1 MTTTNIQT
9 LENNIATT
17 LDEIKNYRNEMKETL
32 NKVIDEWTDGIW
44 KVTNINKQTL
54 TIGFVVG
61 QWNDSSPRY
70 RTLDIYHGYD
80 ETVDWEKWNADPSN
94 YKPSKK
100 FMLQTN
106 VSACGTFDLMEP
118 NETLTYYQGVALIV
132 TNTELQALLRGYLQ
146 SFDDRMEILQET
158 IKGFENEI
166 ETLRNEIRVKEEAK
180 EIEEKTKEVKK
191 IISKNKVDGLYILM
205 TPNENGEFKYRGKN
219 YIPYDIRTYDILTI
233 AREVAK
239 NKNVKVLPIN
249 KIKY

>member
-9 LENNIATT
+9 LENNIAAT
-17 LDEIKNYRNEMKETL
+17 LDEIKNYRNETKETL
-32 NKVIDEWTDGIW
+32 NKVVAEWTDGIW
-44 KVTNINKQTL
+44 KVTNINKQSL

-61 QWNDSSPRY
+61 QWNDSY

-80 ETVDWEKWNADPSN
+80 ETVDWEKWNANPSN

-118 NETLTYYQGVALIV
+118 NEILTYYQGVSLIV
-132 TNTELQALLRGYLQ
+132 TNTEFQALLRGYLQ

-158 IKGFENEI
+158 IQGFEKEI
-166 ETLRNEIRVKEEAK
+166 ETLRNEIRAKEEAK
-180 EIEEKTKEVKK
+180 ELEEKTKEVKK

-219 YIPYDIRTYDILTI
+219 YIPYDIRTYAILTV

-239 NKNVKVLPIN
+239 NKNVKVLPVD